1 MHTTTY
7 STIVVSL
14 DTQLRIRI
22 LQSIRI
28 SRTIRNI
35 DEDQDM
41 EEEQDLEEDQEI
53 VEAQNIVEDQ
63 AIEEVVDITK
73 LNLFDMMY
81 IALVKYK
88 RMRRLSFERLEIEA
102 SWKNFLVGTHPSAG
116 GNSVVLNIRGISNKL
131 RLQ

>member
-1 MHTTTY
+1 
-7 STIVVSL
+7 
-14 DTQLRIRI
+14 
-22 LQSIRI
+22 
-28 SRTIRNI
+28 
-35 DEDQDM
+35 M

-63 AIEEVVDITK
+63 DIEEVVDITK

-116 GNSVVLNIRGISNKL
+116 EKATLASFIDDPCFRVLSYLPERDES
-131 RLQ
+131 